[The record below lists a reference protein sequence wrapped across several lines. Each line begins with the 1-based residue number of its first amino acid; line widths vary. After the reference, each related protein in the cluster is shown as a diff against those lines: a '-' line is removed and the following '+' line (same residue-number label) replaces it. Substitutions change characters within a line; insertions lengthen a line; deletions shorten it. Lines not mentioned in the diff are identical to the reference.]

1 MFCKVFRLLF
11 YQLFFIYFSCIS
23 SSFAKFDT
31 PVHGYAL
38 HGSPKYP
45 EDFKYFDYIEPSAPK
60 GGKLIVHT
68 PGATFDSLNP
78 FILKGTPASGLF
90 RLHQNDLLP
99 AIAPVISESLL
110 INSLD
115 EPFTMYG
122 LIAKTIEVP
131 KTGQYV
137 RFILRPE
144 ARFQDGSYISVKDVI
159 FSFNKLI
166 SEGDPLYKA
175 YFGDIDYVE
184 QTGIQEVTFFFKNSG
199 NSELPLIIGQ
209 MPILSES
216 YWSQRDF
223 SDNGLQGPLG
233 SGPYRIKDFE
243 PGRFIE
249 YERIKNYW
257 GKDLP
262 VNIGRHNFDEIRFD
276 YYRDETVAF
285 EAFMSGEYDIRYEN
299 SARNWAVRY
308 SGEKVLN
315 EKILKESFKDNT
327 PAGMQGFVFNTRKEI
342 FSDLRVRQALSYAFD
357 FSWTNKAIFYDQYK
371 RTRSYFQNSE
381 LSASEIPK
389 GFELKILEKYK
400 NKLSLDLYN
409 KEYNPPHVDENNS
422 LRSNLLK
429 SVSILKESGWIQN
442 SSGYFEKNGKPF
454 EFEILLRS
462 PSFERIVAPFIK
474 NLKKIGIKAQMR
486 TVDSSQWINRIQAF
500 DFDMIVFSWGQSL
513 SPGNEQRN
521 YWGSLAA
528 DQQGS
533 RNFSGVK
540 SPVVD
545 ELIEGLI
552 LAETR
557 NELVAYA
564 KAIDRV
570 LQWGYYVIPNWYSPD
585 TRVAFWNK
593 FSYPPK
599 IPLLGI
605 SISTWWFDIEKYEKF
620 LGGEKSNK

>member
-1 MFCKVFRLLF
+1 MFCNLPRVLL
-11 YQLFFIYFSCIS
+11 YQLFFIFLSSFSCS
-23 SSFAKFDT
+23 HARFDT
-31 PVHGYAL
+31 PVHGFAL
-38 HGSPKYP
+38 HGSPKYAQG
-45 EDFKYFDYIEPSAPK
+45 FKYFDYVEPSAPK
-60 GGKLIVHT
+60 GGKLIIHT

-78 FILKGTPASGLF
+78 FILKGTAASGLF

-99 AIAPVISESLL
+99 TISPVISESLL

-122 LIAKTIEVP
+122 LIAETIEVP

-137 RFILRPE
+137 RFTIRPE

-166 SEGDPLYKA
+166 NEGDPLYKA
-175 YFGDIDYVE
+175 YFGDIDSVKE
-184 QTGIQEVTFFFKNSG
+184 TGTREVTFFFKNSG

-209 MPILSES
+209 MPILSEV
-216 YWSQRDF
+216 YWAEIDF
-223 SDNGLQGPLG
+223 SDNSLRGPLG
-233 SGPYRIKDFE
+233 SGPYKIKDFE

-249 YERIKNYW
+249 YERIENYW

-299 SARNWAVRY
+299 SARNWAVKY
-308 SGEKVLN
+308 DGEKIVN
-315 EKILKESFKDNT
+315 KKIIKEAFKDNT
-327 PAGMQGFVFNTRKEI
+327 PAGMQGFVFNTRKDI
-342 FSDLRVRQALSYAFD
+342 FSDVRVRKALSYAFD

-381 LSASEIPK
+381 LSAAKIPT
-389 GFELKILEKYK
+389 GLELKFLEKYR
-400 NKLSLDLYN
+400 NKLPLEIYN
-409 KEYNPPHVDENNS
+409 QEYNPPRVDKNNS

-429 SVSILKESGWIQN
+429 AVSILTDAGWVQAPSGN
-442 SSGYFEKNGKPF
+442 FEKNGKPF

-474 NLKKIGIKAQMR
+474 NLRKIGIKAQMR

-533 RNFSGVK
+533 RNFAGVK
-540 SPVVD
+540 DPVID
-545 ELIEGLI
+545 ELIEDLV

-557 NELVAYA
+557 DELVAYT

-570 LQWGYYVIPNWYSPD
+570 LQWGHYVIPNWYSPD

-593 FSYPPK
+593 FAYPSK

-605 SISTWWFDIEKYEKF
+605 SISTWWFDMGKYKNF
-620 LGGEKSNK
+620 LGREKENK